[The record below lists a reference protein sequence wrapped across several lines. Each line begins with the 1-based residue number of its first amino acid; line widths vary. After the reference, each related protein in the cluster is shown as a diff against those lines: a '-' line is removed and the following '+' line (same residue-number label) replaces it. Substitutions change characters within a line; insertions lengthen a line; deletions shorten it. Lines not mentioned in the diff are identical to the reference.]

1 MNTQTKKCPVCSEE
15 IKAEALICRF
25 CKARFEV
32 RERGYCLT
40 DHTIV
45 DVKDGKC
52 ILCGGGAQDVHFES
66 KLIGNAASAVTPAAP
81 SHSVATAF
89 PIAVEPVTT
98 NVASTPLWKIYL
110 SPKGRVGRLT
120 FFVKGILPVYGLFC
134 LTLFT
139 LITIIDSL
147 GKSGSSGVAEV
158 FVYIGIVVFLVGALF
173 LYWVLIV
180 LMIKRFHDLGRS
192 GWNILLWMIPLVGQ
206 IINFVNWIEFLFVK
220 GMAGPNEFGD
230 RAD

>member
-1 MNTQTKKCPVCSEE
+1 MNTQTKKCPVCAEE
-15 IKAEALICRF
+15 IKAEAQICRF

-52 ILCGGGAQDVHFES
+52 ILCGGDAQDIHFES
-66 KLIGNAASAVTPAAP
+66 NLVGGTASAVMPAAP
-81 SHSVATAF
+81 SHLSATAF
-89 PIAVEPVTT
+89 PIAVESVS
-98 NVASTPLWKIYL
+98 ASVSRTPFWKIYL

-120 FFVKGILPVYGLFC
+120 FFVKGILPVLSLFF
-134 LTLFT
+134 LTMFIFIT
-139 LITIIDSL
+139 LMNSIDT
-147 GKSGSSGVAEV
+147 SGSSQITDLLMLIVIIILS
-158 FVYIGIVVFLVGALF
+158 IGMLF
-173 LYWVLIV
+173 LYWVILV
-180 LMIKRFHDLGRS
+180 LMIKRLHDLGRS
-192 GWNILLWMIPLVGQ
+192 GWNILLWLIPLVGQ

-220 GMAGPNEFGD
+220 GTAGPNEFGD

>member
-1 MNTQTKKCPVCSEE
+1 MNTQTKKCPVCAEE

-52 ILCGGGAQDVHFES
+52 ILCGGDAQDVHFES
-66 KLIGNAASAVTPAAP
+66 KLIGDTASAVPPAAP
-81 SHSVATAF
+81 SHSSATAF
-89 PIAVEPVTT
+89 PIAVES
-98 NVASTPLWKIYL
+98 ASASVSRTPFWKIYL

-120 FFVKGILPVYGLFC
+120 FFVKGILPVLSLFF
-134 LTLFT
+134 LTMFIFIT
-139 LITIIDSL
+139 LMNSINT
-147 GKSGSSGVAEV
+147 SGSSQITDLLMLIMIIILSTGM
-158 FVYIGIVVFLVGALF
+158 LF
-173 LYWVLIV
+173 LYWVILV

-192 GWNILLWMIPLVGQ
+192 GWNILLWLIPLVGQ

-230 RAD
+230 QAD